1 MTPLVKHSRKVYAMP
16 VLKQRTDIHM
26 KIALRIFLACFGLS
40 LVMPLFAHD
49 DDPMVTAIKARQ
61 GEMQIRAH
69 NLRPLIGM
77 AKGKI
82 AYDPQLASQLMGN
95 LKLLLD
101 LDTSRDW
108 PQGSDNESYPDKSRA
123 LPNIWTTY
131 PEIGEYA
138 KDYAAAVNALND
150 VAGDGLGALQS
161 KIGALGDSCKG
172 CHDEY
177 QKEH

>member
-1 MTPLVKHSRKVYAMP
+1 MAALANNWRRVYARP
-16 VLKQRTDIHM
+16 TLKQRTGIHM
-26 KIALRIFLACFGLS
+26 KIASRIFLALIGLS
-40 LVMPLFAHD
+40 LVMPTFAHD
-49 DDPMVTAIKARQ
+49 DPIVNAIKARQ

-69 NLRPLIGM
+69 NLGPLIGM
-77 AKGKI
+77 AKGKVP
-82 AYDPQLASQLMGN
+82 YDPQLASQLMAN

-131 PEIGEYA
+131 PEIGEYG
-138 KDYAAAVNALND
+138 KDYATAVNELND
-150 VAGDGLGALQS
+150 VVGDGLEALQS

-177 QKEH
+177 QEEH